1 MAKNIISGILSSLI
15 LASGLFQNLS
25 KACDPSACYFN
36 INNINMDSYPYKE
49 KVKSCFDHII
59 KDLKKI
65 NTTDSGRQNGLLEFQ
80 EFMKLHKKWLDNE
93 KNLEKWKSNVNNQ
106 FILDILTENASIL
119 NKNYNYASKD
129 SYDYCKSIVL
139 DVFEKLL
146 KYDKISKICKGYIC
160 ESKELV
166 KQIKKDSVK
175 IDDSK
180 ANIQIS
186 TKLINQSFNW
196 GANIIKSF
204 DQSIKDKNN
213 KIITFEMSNIL
224 SVLPVEEWGRL
235 AALISNIELIMKIYL
250 ADKIK

>member
-1 MAKNIISGILSSLI
+1 MAKKLISGILSSLM
-15 LASGLFQNLS
+15 LTSGIFQNTS
-25 KACDPSACYFN
+25 KAMYYFSSN
-36 INNINMDSYPYKE
+36 EINMGSYPYAE
-49 KVKSCFDHII
+49 KVKNCFDHII
-59 KDLKKI
+59 KDIKNI

-93 KNLEKWKSNVNNQ
+93 KNLEKWESNANNQ
-106 FILDILTENASIL
+106 FILDMLKENASIL

>member
-1 MAKNIISGILSSLI
+1 MDKKLISGILSSLM
-15 LASGLFQNLS
+15 LTSGIFQNTS
-25 KACDPSACYFN
+25 KAMYYFSSN
-36 INNINMDSYPYKE
+36 EINMGSYPHAE
-49 KVKSCFDHII
+49 KVKNCFDHII
-59 KDLKKI
+59 KDIKNI

-80 EFMKLHKKWLDNE
+80 ELMDLHKKWLDNK
-93 KNLEKWKSNVNNQ
+93 KNLKKWESNTHNQ
-106 FILDILTENASIL
+106 FIFDMLTENAKIIKKS
-119 NKNYNYASKD
+119 YNYASKD
-129 SYDYCKSIVL
+129 SYQYCQKTVF

-146 KYDKISKICKGYIC
+146 KYDKISKICKGYIE
-160 ESKELV
+160 ESKKLAE
-166 KQIKKDSVK
+166 QIKKDSVEV
-175 IDDSK
+175 DDSK

-196 GANIIKSF
+196 GANIIISF
-204 DQSIKDKNN
+204 DQSIKNKGN